1 MNTRWDQLKAWLVTK
16 IRDNTQG
23 LIQPKDV
30 RDAFGE
36 LMDSFELM
44 LQYKIPSGKRRFIT
58 VLSPGQRS
66 WPLSVNSAQ
75 SFISTFAITSK
86 SRRILF
92 QDVHFT
98 VTGAGKDR
106 TLAIIDP
113 YFDDFLGDEK
123 LCFEEYGVGE
133 KIDFITPT
141 FGYSEVNGV
150 KQISWKLSNETDA
163 AYRPFGAAP
172 SPYLTNDILHQ
183 GAALSTIITRI
194 DSRQSTY
201 AIAGAVNGTLVT
213 HNKNTSLFL
222 AFFINSLTNQIDY
235 NITAS
240 SSGLNQIRVN
250 VPAGDPPFSGF
261 LFLLTA

>member
-36 LMDSFELM
+36 LMDSFEVM

-66 WPLSVNSAQ
+66 WSLSVNSAQ

-133 KIDFITPT
+133 KIDFIEPV

-150 KQISWKLSNETDA
+150 KQISWKLSNEADVA
-163 AYRPFGAAP
+163 FRPFALAP
-172 SPYLTNDILHQ
+172 TPYVTTDIQHQ
-183 GAALSTIITRI
+183 GTALSTVINRI
-194 DSRQSTY
+194 DNRQATY
-201 AIAGAVNGTLVT
+201 PIASATNGTLIT
-213 HNKNTSLFL
+213 HNKNTTLFL
-222 AFFINSLTNQIDY
+222 ALFINSSGRVDY
-235 NITAS
+235 NITADAN
-240 SSGLNQIRVN
+240 GLNQLKVN